1 MDGDVFRLA
10 SQAEGEV
17 GETGGHQSQCS
28 VGAGRGWGVGGRL
41 RVTFHLCFWNDMI
54 LGIFSQRF
62 YNVYVCFRN
71 EEEKKNG
78 SRVPGVEILS

>member
-17 GETGGHQSQCS
+17 GETGGYQSQCS
-28 VGAGRGWGVGGRL
+28 VGAGRGWGGGEEATRDL
-41 RVTFHLCFWNDMI
+41 SPLFLERYDPGNFFPA
-54 LGIFSQRF
+54 F

-71 EEEKKNG
+71 EEEKKWEPCSG
-78 SRVPGVEILS
+78 G

>member
-17 GETGGHQSQCS
+17 GETGGYQSQCS
-28 VGAGRGWGVGGRL
+28 VGAGRGWGGGERL

-62 YNVYVCFRN
+62 TMCMFVLGTRR
-71 EEEKKNG
+71 KKNG